1 MGFSTEWDTAYKAGT
16 QLSIWP
22 WTKLVSL
29 VHHYAK
35 LHEGIKVLE
44 IGCGAGANI
53 SFFQAIGADYYA
65 IEGSKA
71 IVDKLQEKYKVENVH
86 IVQGD
91 FTKTL
96 GFDTIEKFDI
106 IVDRSALTH
115 NSTEDIK
122 AVLQMIHERLA
133 DNGVFI
139 GVDWHSDKQTASKEK
154 GVAVDEY
161 TKVFSEGYYNG
172 LGRTHF
178 SNEKHLRDL
187 LKNFKIKLLEEIVTT
202 TYEPNTRE
210 IAGAWN
216 FVVSK

>member
-1 MGFSTEWDTAYKAGT
+1 M
-16 QLSIWP
+16 
-22 WTKLVSL
+22 SL